1 MIKQKTMPSTLLLLA
16 YCSCNRTFTDA
27 GDISAC
33 IITRAV
39 PGLTGPVIH
48 GFSLGLRVNEAME
61 AVVEGVNLVD
71 NDDDNET
78 VDIDSSP
85 PPVAVASSV
94 VG

>member
-1 MIKQKTMPSTLLLLA
+1 
-16 YCSCNRTFTDA
+16 
-27 GDISAC
+27 
-33 IITRAV
+33 
-39 PGLTGPVIH
+39 
-48 GFSLGLRVNEAME
+48 ME

>member
-16 YCSCNRTFTDA
+16 YCSCNRTFTEA

-48 GFSLGLRVNEAME
+48 GFSFGLRANEAME
-61 AVVEGVNLVD
+61 AVVDGFNLVD
-71 NDDDNET
+71 DDDNET